1 MYIIKLVIL
10 IQIHKKMC
18 IKDNKLIKHLN
29 KNNNQEKVDLIDNLI
44 KMMFKKFQLKF
55 NLIDMQIIIYK
66 ISN

>member
-1 MYIIKLVIL
+1 MYIIKHVIL
-10 IQIHKKMC
+10 IQIHKMC